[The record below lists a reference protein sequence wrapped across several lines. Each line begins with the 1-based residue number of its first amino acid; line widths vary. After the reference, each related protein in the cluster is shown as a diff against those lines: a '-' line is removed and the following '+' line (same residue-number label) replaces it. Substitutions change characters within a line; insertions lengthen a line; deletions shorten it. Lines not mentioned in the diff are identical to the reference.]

1 MTPHPEKPIL
11 YLVIPCYNE
20 ESVLPVTLP
29 LFTGKLAA
37 LTAAGRIAPESRV
50 LLVDDGS
57 RDGTWM
63 RICRAIEEELTAGVT
78 DGMIEGLRLSRNQG
92 HQNALLAG
100 LMEARR
106 RADVTVSIDCD
117 GQDDLNAIDAMLTEY
132 AAGCEVVYGV
142 RQNRTSDSAFK
153 RGTAHLFY
161 RLMAG
166 LGAESI
172 YNHADYR
179 LMSRAALDGLAEFP
193 EVNLYLRGLVP
204 LVGYRSSSVYYTRTK
219 RLAGKTHYPLT
230 KMLRLAIDGITSL
243 SVRPLKLITGLGLG
257 VSLVSLIMIIWSIVR
272 FFLGKTVTG
281 WSSLMCVVLFLG
293 GIQLLCI
300 GVLGEYIGKIYAEV
314 KHRPR
319 YIVAETTRDGAEA
332 PADGP
337 AENPV
342 P

>member
-1 MTPHPEKPIL
+1 MTQHPAEPIL

-29 LFTGKLAA
+29 VFTAKLMA
-37 LTAAGRIAPESRV
+37 LTGAGRIAPASRV

-57 RDGTWM
+57 RDSTW
-63 RICRAIEEELTAGVT
+63 AIITAAAAV
-78 DGMIEGLRLSRNQG
+78 DPLVEGLRLSRNRG

-106 RADVTVSIDCD
+106 WADVTVSLDCD
-117 GQDDLNAIDAMLTEY
+117 GQDDPEAIDAMLAEY

-142 RQNRTSDSAFK
+142 RQDRRSDSAFK
-153 RGTAHLFY
+153 RGSAQLFY
-161 RLMAG
+161 RLMNR
-166 LGAESI
+166 LGAESV

-179 LMSRAALDGLAEFP
+179 LLSRRALDGLAEFP

-204 LVGYRSSSVYYTRTK
+204 LVGYRSSSVYYTRTP
-219 RLAGKTHYPLT
+219 RVAGETHYSLA

-257 VSLVSLIMIIWSIVR
+257 VSAVSLVMILWSVIR

-281 WSSLMCVVLFLG
+281 WSSIMCVILFLG
-293 GIQLLCI
+293 GVQLLCV

-319 YIVAETTRDGAEA
+319 YIVSETTRSDE
-332 PADGP
+332 P
-337 AENPV
+337 
-342 P
+342 